1 MHLVFTVVVAIFS
14 AICSPKTQ
22 RYCLKTGRNVVVIF
36 WETEQM
42 LLLNHTEIPDSKIAL
57 SPLVTMYS
65 TELKELR
72 PFSHG
77 YVSNVLLL

>member
-1 MHLVFTVVVAIFS
+1 
-14 AICSPKTQ
+14 
-22 RYCLKTGRNVVVIF
+22 
-36 WETEQM
+36 M

-72 PFSHG
+72 PRVRQQCFIAVNMTQAQQLQTRMSFHAFS
-77 YVSNVLLL
+77 LLISSGTVTLNFLPGRGW